1 MHPECVYR
9 ESLEKKKTVL
19 IAGVHLEYQGHQSGF
34 FRTDRQLL

>member
-9 ESLEKKKTVL
+9 ESLEKIKVL